1 MKIVA
6 RLALGL
12 AAVAAFAAPAAA
24 KEWQIK
30 MLNKGADG
38 VMVFE
43 PAFVKAAPGD
53 TVKFLAVDKGHDA
66 ESIPGMLP
74 DGVEGFKGKM
84 NEEIVVPLAK
94 PGLYGIKC
102 TPHLG
107 LGMVALVQ
115 VGKPVNMAAAG
126 AGAAKLPGLA
136 KMKMTKLMG
145 QVK

>member
-30 MLNKGADG
+30 MLNKGTDG